1 MSLFVSSETCT
12 GALNDRSLPQDRWG
26 ETCSV
31 LHHVCTLL
39 QATKALINR
48 TTAGF
53 SLQLLTQ
60 HCGRPQGPSSLPA
73 MNTKSYYLGV
83 FFFFF
88 PTMPIGAISC

>member
-1 MSLFVSSETCT
+1 MSLCVSSVTCT
-12 GALNDRSLPQDRWG
+12 GALNDRSLPKDRWG

-60 HCGRPQGPSSLPA
+60 HCGRPQGPSSHEYKEL
-73 MNTKSYYLGV
+73 LFGCVLVLV
-83 FFFFF
+83 FS
-88 PTMPIGAISC
+88 TMPTGAISC